1 MLARILGLPQRRA
14 RQLIK
19 LLEILPFAL
28 YQANAH
34 AGGDRYARRIAQN
47 QLQLGANLR
56 ALGTRCFLRDLPRQ
70 KNHEL
75 IPAQAANHIVGTEQ
89 AR

>member
-1 MLARILGLPQRRA
+1 MLARIFGLPQRRA

-28 YQANAH
+28 YQANAYTS
-34 AGGDRYARRIAQN
+34 GNRYAWRLAQN

-56 ALGTRCFLRDLPRQ
+56 ALGPRRFFGNLPRQ
-70 KNHEL
+70 KGYEF
-75 IPAQAANHIVGTEQ
+75 IPAQTAKHIASAKQT
-89 AR
+89 R